1 MRSALAASLIALMAA
16 PALMGF
22 RAPPIPVSSVN
33 VTIGPKLQ
41 AKAREYGQ
49 RDLDQLRQELKTD
62 VERAVARQGR
72 AGPGGVRL
80 DLEIVDAKPS
90 RPTFAQMGHNPSL
103 SMRSVYTGGATIRGV
118 EHGPRGERAIS
129 YSWYESDIRNE
140 RGSVTWTDADR
151 AFDMFARDYANGR
164 R

>member
-1 MRSALAASLIALMAA
+1 MRPALAASLVALLAI
-16 PALMGF
+16 PALTAF
-22 RAPPIPVSSVN
+22 RAPPIPVSSVT

-62 VERAVARQGR
+62 VERAVAHEGR
-72 AGPGGVRL
+72 SGPGGVRL
-80 DLEIVDAKPS
+80 ELEIVDAKPS

-103 SMRSVYTGGATIRGV
+103 SMRSIYTGGATIRGV
-118 EHGPRGERAIS
+118 EHGPRGDRQIS

-140 RGSVTWTDADR
+140 RGSVTWTDASR
-151 AFDMFARDYANGR
+151 AFDMFAHDYAAGR